1 MHILWIALTDNMH
14 YDNNFRYYCKDVV
27 YCIRSCSEG
36 NESVADGSVQTPNR
50 NWNWWSIKQTW
61 CVAEVFPPSTTDLML
76 SAFILNILLLW
87 RRYIDSIRWC
97 LHFYRLYDSLVVK
110 TVHLMILS
118 ESNDTNDAF
127 IFFSTSSG
135 SEKHNTSINT
145 FRKKI
150 LFSLRETVFTNR

>member
-1 MHILWIALTDNMH
+1 MMDILWIALTDNMH
-14 YDNNFRYYCKDVV
+14 DDNNFRYYCKDVV

-50 NWNWWSIKQTW
+50 NWNWWSIKKTS

-110 TVHLMILS
+110 TVHLIILS
-118 ESNDTNDAF
+118 ESNDANDAF
-127 IFFSTSSG
+127 FPQLLVVL
-135 SEKHNTSINT
+135 KNTSINT